1 MKKLAFL
8 PGRTLICGILNVTP
22 DSFSDGGK
30 WDSPEAAATYALELQ
45 TQGADLLDIGG
56 ESSRPGSAPVSL
68 EEEKNRVLPVLEAL
82 AGRLKIPVS
91 VDTCKPELA
100 ALAVKTGASYIND
113 ITGFTSPAMVLAAAS
128 SGAGAIVMHMR
139 GEPRSMQA
147 APVYGDVAGEVKAFL
162 AGRAAALKEAG
173 VKEIILDPGIGFGKT
188 LEHNLALIAGLG
200 ELRALG
206 YPVLLGVSRKK
217 FIGTLAGGEPAER
230 LSGTI
235 AACVM
240 GAANGA
246 DIIRVHDV
254 AECRKAMLVADAIRA
269 AGKK

>member
-1 MKKLAFL
+1 MKNLAFH

-30 WDSPEAAATYALELQ
+30 WGSAEAAVARALELEA
-45 TQGADLLDIGG
+45 QGADLLDIGG
-56 ESSRPGSAPVSL
+56 ESSRPGSAPVAL
-68 EEEKNRVLPVLEAL
+68 EEEQSRVLPVLQAL
-82 AGRLKIPVS
+82 AGRLKIPIS

-100 ALAVKTGASYIND
+100 ALAVQAGASYIND
-113 ITGFTSPAMVLAAAS
+113 ITGFTSPAMVQAAAS
-128 SGAGAIVMHMR
+128 SGAGVIAMHMQ

-147 APVYGDVAGEVKAFL
+147 APVYADVVGEVKAFL
-162 AGRAAALKEAG
+162 AGRAAALAAAG
-173 VKEIILDPGIGFGKT
+173 VADIILDPGIGFGKT
-188 LEHNLALIAGLG
+188 LEHNLALIARLG

-206 YPVLLGVSRKK
+206 FPVLLGVSRKK
-217 FIGTLAGGEPAER
+217 FIGTLAGGEPADR

-235 AACVM
+235 AACVA

-254 AECRKAMLVADAIRA
+254 LECRRAMLVADAIRA
-269 AGKK
+269 ASK

>member
-30 WDSPEAAATYALELQ
+30 WGSAEAAVARALELEV
-45 TQGADLLDIGG
+45 QGADLLDIGG

-68 EEEKNRVLPVLEAL
+68 EEEKSRVLPVLQAL

-100 ALAVKTGASYIND
+100 ALAVKAGASYIND
-113 ITGFTSPAMVLAAAS
+113 ITGFTSPAMVQAAAA
-128 SGAGAIVMHMR
+128 SGAGAIAMHMQ

-147 APVYGDVAGEVKAFL
+147 APVYADVVGEVKAFL

-173 VKEIILDPGIGFGKT
+173 VKEVILDPGVGFGKT
-188 LEHNLALIAGLG
+188 LEHNLALIAGLK

-206 YPVLLGVSRKK
+206 CPVMLGVSRKK
-217 FIGTLAGGEPAER
+217 FIGTLAGGEPGER

-235 AACVM
+235 AACVA

-254 AECRKAMLVADAIRA
+254 LECRRAMLVADAIRA
-269 AGKK
+269 AEKK